1 MTVKEKLEIK
11 SIAKKRIGIFGGA
24 FDPIHYGHTIPTQE
38 IIEAHQLDKV
48 HFVPTNIPTSSKKI
62 IASSTDRIDMMKICL
77 NDSNSII
84 DDREISRGGISY
96 MIDTIESIK
105 KDYTNA
111 NLYLLIGIDVLQ
123 NINLWKS
130 FDKIIKTC
138 NIIVSS
144 RSHKSIDYV
153 KDINKNSQLHPLIST
168 DRTIFHSDSYGKIY
182 LEETSMVNTSS
193 TEIRDKLG
201 YKQSVRG
208 LISPQL
214 EKWLS
219 KHKIY

>member
-1 MTVKEKLEIK
+1 LTVKEKLEIK

-96 MIDTIESIK
+96 MIDTIESIE
-105 KDYTNA
+105 KDYINA

-182 LEETSMVNTSS
+182 LEETSMINTSS

>member
-77 NDSNSII
+77 NDSDSII

-96 MIDTIESIK
+96 MIDTVESIK

-182 LEETSMVNTSS
+182 LEETSMINTSS
-193 TEIRDKLG
+193 SEIRDKLG
-201 YKQSVRG
+201 YKQSVKG

>member
-1 MTVKEKLEIK
+1 LTVKEKLEIK

-96 MIDTIESIK
+96 MIDTIESIE
-105 KDYTNA
+105 KDYNNA

-182 LEETSMVNTSS
+182 LEETSMINTSS

>member
-96 MIDTIESIK
+96 MIDTVESIK

-168 DRTIFHSDSYGKIY
+168 DRTMFHSDSYGKIY

>member
-96 MIDTIESIK
+96 MIDTIESIE
-105 KDYTNA
+105 KDYINA

>member
-1 MTVKEKLEIK
+1 LTVKEKLEIK

-96 MIDTIESIK
+96 MIDTIESIE
-105 KDYTNA
+105 KDYNNA

>member
-24 FDPIHYGHTIPTQE
+24 FDPIHYGHIIPTQE

-96 MIDTIESIK
+96 MIDTVESIK

-201 YKQSVRG
+201 YKQSVKG

>member
-24 FDPIHYGHTIPTQE
+24 FDPIHYGHAIPTQE

-77 NDSNSII
+77 NDVNSII
-84 DDREISRGGISY
+84 DAREISRGGISY

>member
-24 FDPIHYGHTIPTQE
+24 FDPIHYGHIIPTQE
-38 IIEAHQLDKV
+38 IIKAHQLDKV

-130 FDKIIKTC
+130 FNKIIKTC

-168 DRTIFHSDSYGKIY
+168 DRTMFHSDSYGKIY
-182 LEETSMVNTSS
+182 LEETSVVNTSS

-201 YKQSVRG
+201 YKESVRG

>member
-1 MTVKEKLEIK
+1 LTVKEKLEIK

-153 KDINKNSQLHPLIST
+153 KDINENSQLHPLIST
-168 DRTIFHSDSYGKIY
+168 DRTIFDSDSYGKIY
-182 LEETSMVNTSS
+182 LEETSMINTSS

>member
-168 DRTIFHSDSYGKIY
+168 DRTMFHSDSYGKIY

>member
-84 DDREISRGGISY
+84 DNREISRGGISY
-96 MIDTIESIK
+96 MIDTVESIK

-201 YKQSVRG
+201 YKQSVKG

>member
-24 FDPIHYGHTIPTQE
+24 FDPIHYGHIIPTQE

-84 DDREISRGGISY
+84 DNREISRGGISY

-182 LEETSMVNTSS
+182 LEETSMINTSS

>member
-24 FDPIHYGHTIPTQE
+24 FDPIHYGHIIPTQE

>member
-77 NDSNSII
+77 NDVNSII
-84 DDREISRGGISY
+84 DAREISRGGISY

>member
-1 MTVKEKLEIK
+1 LTVKEKLEIK

-84 DDREISRGGISY
+84 DNREISRGGISY
-96 MIDTIESIK
+96 MIDTVESIK

>member
-62 IASSTDRIDMMKICL
+62 IASSTDRIDMMQICL
-77 NDSNSII
+77 NDPHSII

-96 MIDTIESIK
+96 MIDTIESIE
-105 KDYTNA
+105 KDYNNA

>member
-105 KDYTNA
+105 KDYTDA

-182 LEETSMVNTSS
+182 LEETSMINTSS

>member
-84 DDREISRGGISY
+84 DNREISRGGISY
-96 MIDTIESIK
+96 MIDTVESIK

>member
-24 FDPIHYGHTIPTQE
+24 FDPIHYGHIIPTQE

-84 DDREISRGGISY
+84 DNREISRGGISY
-96 MIDTIESIK
+96 MIDTVESIK

-182 LEETSMVNTSS
+182 LEETSMINTSS

>member
-1 MTVKEKLEIK
+1 LTVKEKLEIK

-96 MIDTIESIK
+96 MIDTIESIE
-105 KDYTNA
+105 KDYINA

>member
-96 MIDTIESIK
+96 MIDTIESIE
-105 KDYTNA
+105 KDYNNA

-182 LEETSMVNTSS
+182 LEETSMINTSS

>member
-96 MIDTIESIK
+96 MIDTIESIE
-105 KDYTNA
+105 KDYINA

-168 DRTIFHSDSYGKIY
+168 DRTIFHSASYGKIY
-182 LEETSMVNTSS
+182 LEETSMINTSS

>member
-77 NDSNSII
+77 NNANSII

-96 MIDTIESIK
+96 MIDTVESIK

-168 DRTIFHSDSYGKIY
+168 DRTMFHSDSYGKIY

-201 YKQSVRG
+201 YKESVRG

>member
-1 MTVKEKLEIK
+1 LTVKEKLEIK

-96 MIDTIESIK
+96 MIDTVESIK

>member
-24 FDPIHYGHTIPTQE
+24 FDPIHYGHIIPTQE

-96 MIDTIESIK
+96 MIDTIESIE
-105 KDYTNA
+105 KDYNNA

>member
-24 FDPIHYGHTIPTQE
+24 FDPIHYGHIIPTQE

-96 MIDTIESIK
+96 MIDTVESIK

>member
-111 NLYLLIGIDVLQ
+111 NLYLLIGIDILQ

>member
-105 KDYTNA
+105 KDYSDA
-111 NLYLLIGIDVLQ
+111 NLYLLIGIDILQ

>member
-182 LEETSMVNTSS
+182 LEETSMINTSS

>member
-11 SIAKKRIGIFGGA
+11 SIVKKRIGIFGGA

-96 MIDTIESIK
+96 MIDTIESIE

-168 DRTIFHSDSYGKIY
+168 DRTMFHSDSYGKIY

>member
-96 MIDTIESIK
+96 MIDTIESIE
-105 KDYTNA
+105 KDYNNA

>member
-84 DDREISRGGISY
+84 DNREISRGGISY
-96 MIDTIESIK
+96 MIDTVESIK

-182 LEETSMVNTSS
+182 LEETSMINTSS

>member
-24 FDPIHYGHTIPTQE
+24 FDPIHYGHIIPTQE

-77 NDSNSII
+77 NDSDSII

-96 MIDTIESIK
+96 MIDTIESIE
-105 KDYTNA
+105 KDYNNA

>member
-1 MTVKEKLEIK
+1 MTVKGKLEIK
-11 SIAKKRIGIFGGA
+11 SFTKKRIGIFGGA
-24 FDPIHYGHTIPTQE
+24 FDPIHYGHIIPIQE
-38 IIEAHQLDKV
+38 IIESHKLDKV
-48 HFVPTNIPTSSKKI
+48 HFVPTNISTSSKKI
-62 IASSTDRIDMMKICL
+62 IASSKNRIDMMKICL
-77 NDSNSII
+77 NNADSII
-84 DDREISRGGISY
+84 DNREIIRGGISY

-105 KDYTNA
+105 KDYSDA
-111 NLYLLIGIDVLQ
+111 NLYLLIGIDILQ
-123 NINLWKS
+123 NINSWKN
-130 FDKIIKTC
+130 FDKIIRTC

-153 KDINKNSQLHPLIST
+153 KDVNKNGQLRPLIST

-193 TEIRDKLG
+193 TEIRDKLR
-201 YKQSVRG
+201 YKQSVKG

>member
-1 MTVKEKLEIK
+1 LTVKEKLEIK

-168 DRTIFHSDSYGKIY
+168 DRTMFHSDSYGKIY

>member
-24 FDPIHYGHTIPTQE
+24 FDPIHYGHIIPTQE

-96 MIDTIESIK
+96 MIDTVESIK

-168 DRTIFHSDSYGKIY
+168 DRTMFHSDSYGKIY
-182 LEETSMVNTSS
+182 LEETSMINTSS

>member
-1 MTVKEKLEIK
+1 LTVKEKLEIK

>member
-24 FDPIHYGHTIPTQE
+24 FDPIHYGHIIPTQE

-84 DDREISRGGISY
+84 DNREISRGGISY
-96 MIDTIESIK
+96 MIDTVESIK

>member
-96 MIDTIESIK
+96 MIDTVESIK